1 MAWRVILI
9 ETIDW
14 AKEDRIEKSTF
25 KIEHEYSFTSGNCI
39 PVSVN
44 QFIQALMQKG
54 WVLFHCVT
62 HTRKTVLLN
71 SIILQTV
78 KNVLIRTPTGG
89 EIDTM

>member
-54 WVLFHCVT
+54 WVLFHCV
-62 HTRKTVLLN
+62 LL
-71 SIILQTV
+71 ILERQCY
-78 KNVLIRTPTGG
+78 LILSFYKQ
-89 EIDTM
+89 